1 MPRSA
6 PRTTL
11 ESAPGWGRVHI
22 LRTDPEAPMENL
34 LPPVIILLCVVV
46 IVVLM
51 LRRGA
56 RRSKSSAEGALA
68 GGPEAAAAA
77 SSRLSEDQ
85 HRMVYSL
92 IAQGLT
98 VQAIAAYRQATGARL
113 IEARNAVLLMDRYPQ
128 SFNSPASAQAEPV
141 SDAETGQPSTSS
153 LTRPGGGPD
162 ENTTTEPA
170 KEPSE
175 RTEPGTTPSTPVAPQ
190 RREEAPPSSAQQ
202 PKVPATFGERSS
214 TRYPYRYRAI
224 VSNGRQ
230 TLEVASN
237 LLNDEIYGEIKALAQ
252 IGDAED
258 AAQMLWR
265 HSDIS
270 IEEARAFVEL
280 L

>member
-1 MPRSA
+1 
-6 PRTTL
+6 
-11 ESAPGWGRVHI
+11 
-22 LRTDPEAPMENL
+22 
-34 LPPVIILLCVVV
+34 VV
-46 IVVLM
+46 
-51 LRRGA
+51 
-56 RRSKSSAEGALA
+56 
-68 GGPEAAAAA
+68 
-77 SSRLSEDQ
+77 
-85 HRMVYSL
+85 
-92 IAQGLT
+92 
-98 VQAIAAYRQATGARL
+98 
-113 IEARNAVLLMDRYPQ
+113 PQ
-128 SFNSPASAQAEPV
+128 Q
-141 SDAETGQPSTSS
+141 
-153 LTRPGGGPD
+153 
-162 ENTTTEPA
+162 
-170 KEPSE
+170 
-175 RTEPGTTPSTPVAPQ
+175 
-190 RREEAPPSSAQQ
+190 REEAPPSSAQQ

>member
-1 MPRSA
+1 
-6 PRTTL
+6 
-11 ESAPGWGRVHI
+11 
-22 LRTDPEAPMENL
+22 MENL
-34 LPPVIILLCVVV
+34 LPPLVILLCVVAVV
-46 IVVLM
+46 IVM

-56 RRSKSSAEGALA
+56 RRSKPSSEVALP

-77 SSRLSEDQ
+77 SSRLSEEQ
-85 HRMVYSL
+85 HRMIYSF

-113 IEARNAVLLMDRYPQ
+113 VEARNAVLLMDRYPQ
-128 SFNSPASAQAEPV
+128 AFGSAARAQEHTPPTTESPQQGEGPEKAR
-141 SDAETGQPSTSS
+141 
-153 LTRPGGGPD
+153 LGGGSPD
-162 ENTTTEPA
+162 DQAASQPKEPA
-170 KEPSE
+170 E
-175 RTEPGTTPSTPVAPQ
+175 RTGMDSAPPAPVAPQ
-190 RREEAPPSSAQQ
+190 QREEAPPSSSQQ
-202 PKVPATFGERSS
+202 PKVPTTLGERST

-258 AAQMLWR
+258 AARMLWR
-265 HSDIS
+265 HSEIS
-270 IEEARAFVEL
+270 LEEARAFVEL

>member
-1 MPRSA
+1 
-6 PRTTL
+6 
-11 ESAPGWGRVHI
+11 
-22 LRTDPEAPMENL
+22 MENL
-34 LPPVIILLCVVV
+34 LPPLIILLCVVV

-56 RRSKSSAEGALA
+56 RRSKSSGDAALA
-68 GGPEAAAAA
+68 GGLEAAAAA
-77 SSRLSEDQ
+77 SSRLSEHQ
-85 HRMVYSL
+85 HRVIYSF

-128 SFNSPASAQAEPV
+128 SFNSPP
-141 SDAETGQPSTSS
+141 AET
-153 LTRPGGGPD
+153 TRPAPGPQTRPPGAPD
-162 ENTTTEPA
+162 EDATG
-170 KEPSE
+170 EPSKGPAE
-175 RTEPGTTPSTPVAPQ
+175 RTEPETTSSTPAVSQ
-190 RREEAPPSSAQQ
+190 RREEASPSSAQQ
-202 PKVPATFGERSS
+202 PKVPATLGERST